1 MKSVTLLMVIGIIV
15 IWYAVHK
22 IVYKGFTKKNII
34 IFITS
39 SLILYTILC
48 YSMTY
53 LLNFSS

>member
-1 MKSVTLLMVIGIIV
+1 MESVAFLMVLGIIV

-34 IFITS
+34 TFITS
-39 SLILYTILC
+39 SLILYVILC